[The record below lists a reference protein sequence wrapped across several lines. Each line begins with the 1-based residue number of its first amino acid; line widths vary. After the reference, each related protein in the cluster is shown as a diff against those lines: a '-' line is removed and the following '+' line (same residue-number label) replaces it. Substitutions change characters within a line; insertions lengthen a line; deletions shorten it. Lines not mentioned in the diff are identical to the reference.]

1 MPRRFL
7 IHYPVLNLGG
17 AEMSTLRLARA
28 LADRGW
34 QVELVVTTGGGD
46 LEARLDPRVK
56 LTALRSRSTGERF
69 AAARTFGA
77 RLRALPDLAAYLYQR
92 VREVAVSVRYLFR
105 RYDAAAI
112 GLQGLSPAFCCD
124 WVRAGR
130 RFHWIRND
138 VVKVDDRGRVARR
151 INRYHHRIDHYVC
164 VAETARE
171 TFVAAFPQLRSK
183 AVTIHNV
190 IDAGAMRRQ
199 AQGHAD
205 PFAGHGQSLKVLTVC
220 RLQEDS
226 KGLVRMARV
235 HRRLRE
241 RGLDFHWFVVGDG
254 PDRAVLEAAVAELGI
269 GDRFILAGPTD
280 DPFGYYVY
288 ADLVAVLS
296 YYEGLCGTVN
306 EAKAIGRPVLVT
318 RFPGVTE
325 QIEDGVNG
333 LIVDNDEDAI
343 VEGMARMLTDPA
355 LRERLAAQPLPP
367 AIADDDAKLDRLEA
381 LVLGA
386 EPREP

>member
-1 MPRRFL
+1 MRKRFL

-17 AEMSTLRLARA
+17 AEMSTLRMARG

-46 LEARLDPRVK
+46 LEPRLDPRVK
-56 LTALRSRSTGERF
+56 LTALRSRPTGDRF
-69 AAARTFGA
+69 AAARTLGE
-77 RLRALPDLAAYLYQR
+77 RVRALPDLAAYLYQR
-92 VREVAVSVRYLFR
+92 VREVAVSARYLFR
-105 RYDAAAI
+105 RYDAAAV
-112 GLQGLSPAFCCD
+112 GLQGLSPAFCCG
-124 WVRAGR
+124 WVRAGK

-138 VVKVDDRGRVARR
+138 FVKVDVCGRVARQ
-151 INRYHHRIDHYVC
+151 INRYQGRIDYYVC
-164 VAETARE
+164 VAETVRE
-171 TFVAAFPQLRSK
+171 TLLAALPQLQSK

-190 IDAGAMRRQ
+190 IDAEGMRRQ
-199 AQGHAD
+199 AQGQTD
-205 PFAGHGQSLKVLTVC
+205 PFAGYGPTLKVLTVC

-235 HRRLRE
+235 HRRLRD

-254 PDRAVLEAAVAELGI
+254 PDRPVLEAAVDELGI
-269 GDRFILAGPTD
+269 GERFILAGPTD
-280 DPFGYYVY
+280 DPFGYYRY

-306 EAKAIGRPVLVT
+306 EAKAVGRPVLVT
-318 RFPGVTE
+318 RFSGVTE
-325 QIEDGVNG
+325 QIEDEVNG

-343 VEGMARMLTDPA
+343 VEGMARMLTDAA
-355 LRERLAAQPLPP
+355 LREQLAAQPLP
-367 AIADDDAKLDRLEA
+367 ALIADDDAKLDRLEA
-381 LVLGA
+381 LVFGA